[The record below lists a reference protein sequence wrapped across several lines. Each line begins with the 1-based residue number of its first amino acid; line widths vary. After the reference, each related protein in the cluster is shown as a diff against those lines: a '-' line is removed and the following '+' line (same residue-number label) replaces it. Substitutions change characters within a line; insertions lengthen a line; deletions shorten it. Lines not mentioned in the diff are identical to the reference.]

1 MNVRPANYAWAEFYD
16 RLVDLT
22 SYSFSWR
29 AIGRRL
35 GATREAIPRWMNV
48 VRAVSS
54 EGWGRIAYHKTIRGL
69 LDTDPS
75 VRDFMEG
82 TSDRLPAFYA
92 GRIERE
98 MGELHQYLP
107 DGATMHDP
115 NAYLKSVDQAPPTPL
130 RRARRAGAGL
140 PAPTAADL
148 ADA

>member
-1 MNVRPANYAWAEFYD
+1 
-16 RLVDLT
+16 
-22 SYSFSWR
+22 
-29 AIGRRL
+29 
-35 GATREAIPRWMNV
+35 V

-82 TSDRLPAFYA
+82 ASDRLPGFYA

-115 NAYLKSVDQAPPTPL
+115 NAYLKSVNLAPPTPL

-140 PAPTAADL
+140 SAPTAADL
-148 ADA
+148 SDA